1 MPSSPSSVAERAR
14 ALLEKKAAAEL
25 PDAGRVRKGAESRRE
40 SSADAFFSALVEG
53 AFLVAAA
60 DGELSEDEEVTLAET
75 ISHVTG
81 EVLAPDEFVAMI
93 DAYAE
98 ALSEDG
104 VARRLEVLAEQ
115 LPDAPARREVL
126 AFASL
131 LALCDHNLVDDERGM
146 LFAMGK
152 AFALD
157 DAAVRSVIEGVEAS
171 LSEK

>member
-1 MPSSPSSVAERAR
+1 MNSSTSSVAERAR
-14 ALLEKKAAAEL
+14 ALLEKKAASEL
-25 PDAGRVRKGAESRRE
+25 PDANRVRKGAEARRE

-75 ISHVTG
+75 IAHVTG

-104 VARRLEVLAEQ
+104 APKRLTVLAEQ
-115 LPDAPARREVL
+115 VPDAPARREVL

-131 LALCDHNLVDDERGM
+131 LAVCDHNLVDDERGM

-152 AFALD
+152 SFGFD
-157 DAAVRSVIEGVEAS
+157 ESEVRAVLGSVEAS
-171 LSEK
+171 LVDG